1 MASVGLTQP
10 SSLDGPLPRSSTA
23 PIDYAA
29 RARAVP
35 SSLPPFWIICGL
47 TLVVSHYQLWDR
59 INLAYKGFSVF
70 ALAMML
76 FSAGLARMVSRPAML
91 WLLGFELVMVVNM
104 IIGRFYDFSALFTT
118 SSPPIVLVRCLPMIL
133 CGYTLAKHPAR
144 ERTFLLVV
152 AAAYWLMC
160 VPDFFGFIT
169 SAQSGLDR
177 TQQQIATHGV
187 GADVNVAQ
195 WAKAYVNCFIYFSP
209 LLLFFAIELFRI
221 YPTISRQMRLVVMV
235 VQATFVITAVLSGF
249 GAVVLMTGMACVL
262 VGLFAPVKS
271 LAYRLRWLAAGAA
284 GIGVLEVVRQRLS
297 ASESS
302 ASQAF
307 GKAVSVVSSIF
318 YRQEGVDLIE
328 QMSLGSSSRSVLLWQ
343 SLETFLRHPIVGF
356 GFQEDMTEVGGH
368 SFFFDTAASFGVI
381 GLVPAAAFFGLII
394 LGLRAARKRVPES
407 WPLAASTIF
416 VWTLILGLI
425 INPYLLEMLSLSY
438 FLFLFLGMALAD
450 TEAEATPRPATSVP
464 AVSRNGL

>member
-10 SSLDGPLPRSSTA
+10 VLLDGPLPRLSAATIES
-23 PIDYAA
+23 AA

-47 TLVVSHYQLWDR
+47 TLVVAHYQLWGR
-59 INLAYKGFSVF
+59 MNLAYKGLG
-70 ALAMML
+70 ALVVATML
-76 FSAGLARMVSRPAML
+76 ISAGLARLLSRPAIL
-91 WLLGFELVMVVNM
+91 WLLAFELVMVVNM
-104 IIGRFYDFSALFTT
+104 IMGRFYDVSALFTT
-118 SSPPIVLVRCLPMIL
+118 SSPPIVLLRSFPMIL
-133 CGYTLAKHPAR
+133 CGYTLAKHPTR

-152 AAAYWLMC
+152 AAAYWLLC
-160 VPDFFGFIT
+160 IPDFFGFI
-169 SAQSGLDR
+169 SGAQGGLDR
-177 TQQQIATHGV
+177 SQQQIETQGI
-187 GADVNVAQ
+187 GGDVNASQ
-195 WAKAYVNCFIYFSP
+195 WAKAYISCFIYFSP

-221 YPTISRQMRLVVMV
+221 YPTISRQMRVVVMV

-249 GAVVLMTGMACVL
+249 GAVVLMTGVACVL
-262 VGLFAPVKS
+262 FGLFAPVKS
-271 LAYRLRWLAAGAA
+271 LAYRLRWLAVGAA
-284 GIGVLEVVRQRLS
+284 GVGMLQVVRQSLFSTGS
-297 ASESS
+297 A

-307 GKAVSVVSSIF
+307 AKAASIVSSIF

-328 QMSLGSSSRSVLLWQ
+328 QMSLGSSNRSVLLWQ
-343 SLETFLRHPIVGF
+343 SIETFLRHPIVGF

-381 GLVPAAAFFGLII
+381 GLVPAVAFFGLII
-394 LGLRAARKRVPES
+394 LGLRAARKRDSGS

-450 TEAEATPRPATSVP
+450 TEAAATPRPAV
-464 AVSRNGL
+464 R

>member
-10 SSLDGPLPRSSTA
+10 VSLDGPLPRSSA
-23 PIDYAA
+23 AAIDWAA

-47 TLVVSHYQLWDR
+47 TLVVAHYQLWGRMD
-59 INLAYKGFSVF
+59 LAYKGLGAVVV
-70 ALAMML
+70 AMML
-76 FSAGLARMVSRPAML
+76 VSAGLTRLLTRPAML
-91 WLLGFELVMVVNM
+91 WLLAFELVMVVNM
-104 IIGRFYDFSALFTT
+104 IAGRFYDISALFTT
-118 SSPPIVLVRCLPMIL
+118 SSPPIVLLRCIPMVL

-144 ERTFLLVV
+144 ERTFLLFI

-160 VPDFFGFIT
+160 IPDFFGFI
-169 SAQSGLDR
+169 SGAQGGLDR
-177 TQQQIATHGV
+177 AQQQIATQGIDT
-187 GADVNVAQ
+187 DVNASQ
-195 WAKAYVNCFIYFSP
+195 WAKAYISCFIYFSP

-221 YPTISRQMRLVVMV
+221 YPMISRQMRLLVLV

-249 GAVVLMTGMACVL
+249 GAVVLMTGVASVL
-262 VGLFAPVKS
+262 LGLFAPVRS
-271 LAYRLRWLAAGAA
+271 LAYRLQWLAVSAVS
-284 GIGVLEVVRQRLS
+284 IGVLEVLRQSLS
-297 ASESS
+297 ASESA

-307 GKAVSVVSSIF
+307 GKAVSIVTAIF

-328 QMSLGSSSRSVLLWQ
+328 QMSLGSSSRSVLLWR
-343 SLETFLRHPIVGF
+343 SFETFLQHPIVGF

-381 GLVPAAAFFGLII
+381 GLVPAVVFFGLII
-394 LGLRAARKRVPES
+394 LGLRAARKRAPES

-450 TEAEATPRPATSVP
+450 TETVAAPLP
-464 AVSRNGL
+464 AVK